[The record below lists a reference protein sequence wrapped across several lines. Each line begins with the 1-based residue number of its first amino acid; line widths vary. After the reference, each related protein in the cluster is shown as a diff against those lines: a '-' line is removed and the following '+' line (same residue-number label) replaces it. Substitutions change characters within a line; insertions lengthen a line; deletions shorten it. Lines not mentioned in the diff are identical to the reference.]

1 MNIFVEMALG
11 WLVVGSLV
19 SAAVLME
26 HFRIASRFPGKAGWW
41 LILALIIGWPWP
53 VWVWFSTYT
62 RTSRSARNGL
72 ATLVIIGVLGLGW
85 GGGLTLYDFLYPKE
99 LEPPDTSG
107 LNVIIEGI
115 ISNQSTKNEQT
126 QIGIPPR
133 LFTFR

>member
-1 MNIFVEMALG
+1 MHLFVETALI

-19 SAAVLME
+19 AAAVLME
-26 HFRIASRFPGKAGWW
+26 HFRVASRFPGKAGWW

-53 VWVWFSTYT
+53 VWVWYANSKA
-62 RTSRSARNGL
+62 SRSVRGL
-72 ATLVIIGVLGLGW
+72 ATLVLIGALGLGW

-99 LEPPDTSG
+99 LEPPDTPA

-115 ISNQSTKNEQT
+115 ISSPSTNNEQT

>member
-1 MNIFVEMALG
+1 MNTFVEMALG

-26 HFRIASRFPGKAGWW
+26 HFRLASRFPGKAGWW

-53 VWVWFSTYT
+53 VWVWYANS
-62 RTSRSARNGL
+62 RTSRSARGL
-72 ATLVIIGVLGLGW
+72 ATLVLIGALGFGW
-85 GGGLTLYDFLYPKE
+85 GGGLTLYDFLYPKG
-99 LEPPDTSG
+99 LEHPDTPA
-107 LNVIIEGI
+107 LNAIIERI
-115 ISNQSTKNEQT
+115 INNPSPKNEQT